1 MKTIPKSLAW
11 QYFNRLDKSNA
22 QCTTCSLII
31 KTSKGTTTGLRN
43 HVTRKHPNLF
53 AQMDRKRK
61 QSSND
66 ERDSKRSN
74 SSLDDSPVSIRS
86 TNSLAMRSN
95 SSLAMRSNS
104 SLAMKQE
111 PFIDVNQTQPELN
124 SPDHHEQ
131 DKTESLSIQ
140 DKVKKSF
147 LELDAFNDDT
157 SIEMMSENFDSFV
170 RNEQLEQDNLNLKK
184 KVKSSNSEI
193 NFLQKVNFLLMEM
206 KDLKTENDDLKLNI
220 SQIKSRHQHEIE
232 QLKILHRKQLS
243 KITLLAESLKEG
255 I

>member
-61 QSSND
+61 QSSNN
-66 ERDSKRSN
+66 ERGSKRSN

-95 SSLAMRSNS
+95 SSLAM
-104 SLAMKQE
+104 KQE
-111 PFIDVNQTQPELN
+111 PFIGVNQTQPELN

-157 SIEMMSENFDSFV
+157 SIEMMSENFDNFV
-170 RNEQLEQDNLNLKK
+170 RNEQLEQDNSNLKK
-184 KVKSSNSEI
+184 KVKSSNIEI

-255 I
+255 L

>member
-61 QSSND
+61 QSSNY

-86 TNSLAMRSN
+86 TN
-95 SSLAMRSNS
+95 SLAMRSNS

-193 NFLQKVNFLLMEM
+193 NLQ
-206 KDLKTENDDLKLNI
+206 
-220 SQIKSRHQHEIE
+220 
-232 QLKILHRKQLS
+232 
-243 KITLLAESLKEG
+243 
-255 I
+255 

>member
-86 TNSLAMRSN
+86 TN
-95 SSLAMRSNS
+95 SLAMRSNS

-206 KDLKTENDDLKLNI
+206 KDLKSENDDLKLNI
-220 SQIKSRHQHEIE
+220 SEIKSRHHHEIE
-232 QLKILHRKQLS
+232 QLKILHQKQLS